1 MRDLPLH
8 FTTPD
13 SWAERPLSNLP
24 ALMSDH
30 AYLERKAASNA
41 LELLNRWPAKQLAG
55 EPALPPET
63 WTSTM
68 SAIARDEASHLNAVV
83 RIMRAR
89 GWDLERLHRGK
100 YPGDLRT
107 MVRLG
112 KGPQEVLDRILVSA
126 LIEARSCERFGILGR
141 VCDDKEL
148 SDFYRSLYV
157 SELGHYKVFK
167 QLGAQVLPEDEVEK
181 RWDEMLDEEA
191 KIIQQQPVG
200 VGLHSG
206 V

>member
-1 MRDLPLH
+1 MSDLPLH

-13 SWAERPLSNLP
+13 SWAEKPLSNLP

-41 LELLNRWPAKQLAG
+41 LELLNRWPA
-55 EPALPPET
+55 PNHPET
-63 WTSTM
+63 WTSTI
-68 SAIARDEASHLNAVV
+68 SSIARDEASHLNAVV

-89 GWDLERLHRGK
+89 GWDLERLHRGR

-112 KGPQEVLDRILVSA
+112 KGPHEVLDRLLVSA
-126 LIEARSCERFGILGR
+126 LIEARSCERFGILAR

-148 SDFYRSLYV
+148 ADFYGGLYV

-167 QLGAQVLPEDEVEK
+167 QLGGHVLPEDEVEW
-181 RWDEMLDEEA
+181 RWEQMLDQEA
-191 KIIQQQPVG
+191 DIIQQQPVG
-200 VGLHSG
+200 IGLHSG
-206 V
+206 I